1 MSFFS
6 KIKQTFHLMQ
16 DIDLDALGKLSQ
28 KVDLSEIMKSVGDLD
43 DRQLAGLMKMLKHKG
58 GKKGQHKLPPI
69 DGDFYDIALKLT
81 PQQRELQI
89 KVRNF
94 MEDEIKPIANEY
106 WNKAEFPFQIIP
118 KMAELNICG
127 LTYEG
132 YGTPYETYVMEGIIA
147 MELARVDVSIS
158 TFFGV
163 HSGLAMGSIYICG
176 SEEQKQEWLPKMAK
190 MELIGAFGLTEPEV
204 GSAVAGGLGTTCRQ
218 EGDEWV
224 LNGQKKWI
232 GNATFADVTIIWAR
246 DEASDQVKGFLVR
259 KGNLGFKA
267 EKIEN
272 KMALRTVQ
280 NALITMTDC
289 RIPESDR
296 LQKCDSFKDTAKVL
310 RMTRAGVA
318 WQAVGCARGA
328 YEAALKYTKKREQ
341 FGKPIA
347 SYQLVQNHLVEMV
360 SNLTAMQT
368 LCFRLSELQDEGLL
382 TDEHASLAKVF
393 CSMRTRDVVSQAREV
408 MGGNGILLEYDVAR
422 FVADAEAIYSYEGTK
437 EINSLIVGRAIT
449 GYSAFV

>member
-1 MSFFS
+1 MSIFS
-6 KIKQTFHLMQ
+6 KIKQTLQLMK
-16 DIDLDALGKLSQ
+16 DIDLDALSKLSK
-28 KVDLSEIMKSVGDLD
+28 KVDLSEIMKTVGQLD
-43 DRQLAGLMKMLKHKG
+43 DRQLAGLMRMLKHKD
-58 GKKGQHKLPPI
+58 GKRGQHKLPPI
-69 DGDFYDIALKLT
+69 DGDFYDMALKLT
-81 PQQRELQI
+81 PAQRQLQM

-94 MEDEIKPIANEY
+94 MEDEIRPIANEY

-127 LTYEG
+127 LTYDG
-132 YGTPYETYVMEGIIA
+132 YGTPNENYVMEGIVA

-176 SEEQKQEWLPKMAK
+176 SEEQKEEWLPKMAK

-232 GNATFADVTIIWAR
+232 GNATFADVIIIWAR
-246 DEASDQVKGFLVR
+246 DEASDKVKGFLVR
-259 KGNLGFKA
+259 KDNPGFKA
-267 EKIEN
+267 EKMEN

-280 NALITMTDC
+280 NAIITLTDC

-347 SYQLVQNHLVEMV
+347 SFQLVQNHLVEMV
-360 SNLTAMQT
+360 ANLTAMQT
-368 LCFRLSELQDEGLL
+368 MCFRLSELQDEELL